1 MESIGR
7 WSVSVAES
15 LHHGSAYSLYVKSI
29 YLSFSLVLC
38 SLFTAPTHHLTLTR
52 SAMEILELDATLSEH
67 ANVPVLPLPALPV
80 TPPKRKSTFLHTLS
94 RLSARKST
102 AVSPKAE
109 INDPLAS
116 SPSATSTGLA
126 AYFTAIAN
134 SPVLRHTR
142 AWKRFVRVR
151 PDDLESVRPEKAI
164 KRVRS
169 DLAAHL
175 HDVHP
180 PLQDTVAPEDS
191 LPTPVQSPKD
201 LDHTLSDPIS
211 RHEVK
216 KSQGDCPRQL
226 FASPILNVLYRLH
239 SASYST

>member
-1 MESIGR
+1 MDLPTPSMSKVFIYPSP
-7 WSVSVAES
+7 WSCAHCSQRPRTTS
-15 LHHGSAYSLYVKSI
+15 LSPALPWKYSSSMRLSASTPMSLSYPSQP
-29 YLSFSLVLC
+29 SQ
-38 SLFTAPTHHLTLTR
+38 
-52 SAMEILELDATLSEH
+52 
-67 ANVPVLPLPALPV
+67 LPLPNAPV